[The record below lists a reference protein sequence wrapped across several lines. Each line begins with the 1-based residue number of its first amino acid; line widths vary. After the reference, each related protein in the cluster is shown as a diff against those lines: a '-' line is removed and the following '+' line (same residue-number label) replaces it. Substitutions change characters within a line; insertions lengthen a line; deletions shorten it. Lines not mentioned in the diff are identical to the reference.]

1 MADFLGYLSQFV
13 TDANLVVPL
22 HDPAQGVYVEGIMLP
37 SIAYR
42 TNLTPLASGAIHDA
56 DGNQRSKFDV
66 ATIDH
71 VMVIKKSN
79 LATLADFYNAKL
91 LAAAKVGG
99 VALLVDVKNELV
111 TGWYE
116 AHGALPLLDA
126 PRSLLVSLAAVEA
139 TLKVDGGL

>member
-91 LAAAKVGG
+91 LAAAGYAGTVTKKNHATGATTTARARLQSVEVLTPDKVIDT
-99 VALLVDVKNELV
+99 VLQ
-111 TGWYE
+111 
-116 AHGALPLLDA
+116 
-126 PRSLLVSLAAVEA
+126 VSLHFEFI
-139 TLKVDGGL
+139 TWF

>member
-13 TDANLVVPL
+13 TDTNLVVPL
-22 HDPAQGVYVEGIMLP
+22 HDPNQGVYVEGIMLP

-71 VMVIKKSN
+71 VMVVKKSN
-79 LATLADFYNAKL
+79 LATLADFYTVKL
-91 LAAAKVGG
+91 LTAAGYAGTVTKKNHATGATATARARLQSVEVLTPDKVIDT
-99 VALLVDVKNELV
+99 VLQ
-111 TGWYE
+111 
-116 AHGALPLLDA
+116 
-126 PRSLLVSLAAVEA
+126 VSLHFEFI
-139 TLKVDGGL
+139 TWF

>member
-13 TDANLVVPL
+13 TDTNLVVPL
-22 HDPAQGVYVEGIMLP
+22 HDPSQGVYVEGIMLP

-79 LATLADFYNAKL
+79 LATLADFYNTKL
-91 LAAAKVGG
+91 LAAAGYAGTVTKKNHATGATAIARARLQAVEVLTPDKVIDT
-99 VALLVDVKNELV
+99 VLQ
-111 TGWYE
+111 
-116 AHGALPLLDA
+116 
-126 PRSLLVSLAAVEA
+126 VSLHFEFI
-139 TLKVDGGL
+139 TWF

>member
-13 TDANLVVPL
+13 TDTNLVVPL
-22 HDPAQGVYVEGIMLP
+22 HDPSQGVYVEGIMLP

-79 LATLADFYNAKL
+79 LATLADFYNTKL
-91 LAAAKVGG
+91 LAAAGYAGTVTKKNHAAGTTAIARARLQAVEVLTPDKVIDT
-99 VALLVDVKNELV
+99 VLQ
-111 TGWYE
+111 
-116 AHGALPLLDA
+116 
-126 PRSLLVSLAAVEA
+126 VSLHFEFI
-139 TLKVDGGL
+139 TWF

>member
-91 LAAAKVGG
+91 LAAAGYAGTVTKKNHATGC
-99 VALLVDVKNELV
+99 LLYTSRCV
-111 TGWYE
+111 
-116 AHGALPLLDA
+116 
-126 PRSLLVSLAAVEA
+126 
-139 TLKVDGGL
+139 

>member
-91 LAAAKVGG
+91 LAAAGYAGTVTKKNHPTGATTTARARLQSVEVLTPDKVIDT
-99 VALLVDVKNELV
+99 VLQ
-111 TGWYE
+111 
-116 AHGALPLLDA
+116 
-126 PRSLLVSLAAVEA
+126 VSLHFEFI
-139 TLKVDGGL
+139 TWF

>member
-13 TDANLVVPL
+13 TDVNLVVPL

-91 LAAAKVGG
+91 LAAAGYAGTVTTKNHATGATATARARLQSVEVLTPDKVIDT
-99 VALLVDVKNELV
+99 VLQ
-111 TGWYE
+111 
-116 AHGALPLLDA
+116 
-126 PRSLLVSLAAVEA
+126 VSLHFEFI
-139 TLKVDGGL
+139 TWF

>member
-79 LATLADFYNAKL
+79 LATLADFYNTKL
-91 LAAAKVGG
+91 LAAAGYAGTVTKKNHATGATAAARARLQSVEVLTPDKVIDT
-99 VALLVDVKNELV
+99 VLQ
-111 TGWYE
+111 
-116 AHGALPLLDA
+116 
-126 PRSLLVSLAAVEA
+126 VSLHFEFI
-139 TLKVDGGL
+139 TWF

>member
-79 LATLADFYNAKL
+79 LAILADFYNALAKL
-91 LAAAKVGG
+91 LTASRAEMG
-99 VALLVDVKNELV
+99 
-111 TGWYE
+111 
-116 AHGALPLLDA
+116 
-126 PRSLLVSLAAVEA
+126 EA
-139 TLKVDGGL
+139 TEITKNQTQISGTVTVTSDDMARAIQELQAQGFPVIKEPVST